1 MRNSTPPSAAQDDS
15 TKPWLHDDHWTTGD
29 KAWWILVT
37 GNEISRTMVEI
48 VSPADGTVRD
58 PEVTYNDGVF
68 RASGKFESIRHRGRL
83 LRPVRR
89 LGIRDARGRAGCVG
103 RLLDA
108 GIGNGNRRPFG

>member
-1 MRNSTPPSAAQDDS
+1 MRNSIPSAAQDDS
-15 TKPWLHDDHWTTGD
+15 TKPWLHDDHWEAGD

-68 RASGKFESIRHRGRL
+68 RASGKFESIRHRGDSCAPCGDSL
-83 LRPVRR
+83 LEM
-89 LGIRDARGRAGCVG
+89 LAAGQDAWAGYWMQE
-103 RLLDA
+103 
-108 GIGNGNRRPFG
+108 

>member
-1 MRNSTPPSAAQDDS
+1 MRNSTPSAAQDDS
-15 TKPWLHDDHWTTGD
+15 TKPWLHDDHWKAGD

-68 RASGKFESIRHRGRL
+68 RASGKFESIRHRGDSCAPCGDSVL
-83 LRPVRR
+83 EMLAA
-89 LGIRDARGRAGCVG
+89 GQDAWAGYWM
-103 RLLDA
+103 RE
-108 GIGNGNRRPFG
+108 